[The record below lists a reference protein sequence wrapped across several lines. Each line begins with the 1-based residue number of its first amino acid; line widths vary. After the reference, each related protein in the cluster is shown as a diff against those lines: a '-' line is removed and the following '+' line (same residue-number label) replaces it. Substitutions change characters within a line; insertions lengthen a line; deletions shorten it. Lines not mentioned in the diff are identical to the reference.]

1 MKEIVLVHP
10 KEEGKLLSLVARLK
24 SNPCE
29 YEAKPLS
36 SSPTLAMQ

>member
-10 KEEGKLLSLVARLK
+10 KEEGTLLGLVRLK

-29 YEAKPLS
+29 YECQ
-36 SSPTLAMQ
+36 PTRLQVWQKKQS